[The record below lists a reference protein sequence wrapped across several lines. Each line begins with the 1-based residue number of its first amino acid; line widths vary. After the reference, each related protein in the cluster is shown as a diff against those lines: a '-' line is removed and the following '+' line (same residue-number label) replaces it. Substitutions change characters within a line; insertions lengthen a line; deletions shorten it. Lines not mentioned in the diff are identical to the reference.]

1 MRTFLFVGL
10 SYLVLLLSD
19 WLWLTVTQGWDIYHL
34 MDTGQRFLLGEL
46 AWTAEYVDKL
56 LITQFLFV
64 LPAFFGTLKVW
75 FIISAVFVIF
85 GSYACFVLVNHICPL
100 IQIYQFK
107 IENCCYYCILINF
120 IYFVLP
126 GHYCILMLFA
136 SSGVISLALLLKSSF
151 KFEDRK
157 ISFLPFF
164 YQPYLPVYVLG
175 LDLTIFCIN
184 CFCNIVIFTTYKKF
198 VRDKKGSIYF
208 IILGLIGWYIWSFNK
223 YGSIYHHWKNRCVF
237 CWHFHVISSPTF

>member
-1 MRTFLFVGL
+1 
-10 SYLVLLLSD
+10 
-19 WLWLTVTQGWDIYHL
+19 

-85 GSYACFVLVNHICPL
+85 GSYACFVLVNHILSSNPNIP
-100 IQIYQFK
+100 IQNRK
-107 IENCCYYCILINF
+107 IAAIIASLSTLYLF
-120 IYFVLP
+120 SVF
-126 GHYCILMLFA
+126 GHSLHLNAASA

-164 YQPYLPVYVLG
+164 
-175 LDLTIFCIN
+175 I
-184 CFCNIVIFTTYKKF
+184 
-198 VRDKKGSIYF
+198 S
-208 IILGLIGWYIWSFNK
+208 LIRQRMYWD
-223 YGSIYHHWKNRCVF
+223 
-237 CWHFHVISSPTF
+237 